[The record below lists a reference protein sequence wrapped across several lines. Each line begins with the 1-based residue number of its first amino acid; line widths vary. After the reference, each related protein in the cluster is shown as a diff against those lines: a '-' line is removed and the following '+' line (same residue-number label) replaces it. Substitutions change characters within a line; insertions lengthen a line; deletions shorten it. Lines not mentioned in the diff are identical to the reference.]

1 MKKSQLIKILKE
13 QVKQVKEQAE
23 FAGQASSQT
32 IGSVDLYELETKID
46 KLYGDKGLQA
56 FGDLTWEGDGP
67 VSGFVFIS
75 RAFKLASLGHY
86 PPDMLANIVA
96 EFVKLSG
103 VRLEEDSSQQLNEMD
118 LATVATVAFISSIIG
133 ASAPLLGYASGAGL
147 KSHLIKKYGSVSKG
161 LVGVAKDM
169 WEDYKDDQKLK
180 EILLRLKGDEDLK
193 PFLKDPNKKGIR
205 KVVAT
210 KLSEEELRYLTR
222 ITRDHLSK

>member
-13 QVKQVKEQAE
+13 QVKQVKEEAE

-103 VRLEEDSSQQLNEMD
+103 VRLEEDSSKQ
-118 LATVATVAFISSIIG
+118 
-133 ASAPLLGYASGAGL
+133 
-147 KSHLIKKYGSVSKG
+147 H
-161 LVGVAKDM
+161 
-169 WEDYKDDQKLK
+169 
-180 EILLRLKGDEDLK
+180 
-193 PFLKDPNKKGIR
+193 
-205 KVVAT
+205 
-210 KLSEEELRYLTR
+210 
-222 ITRDHLSK
+222 